1 MSFSLPAATAADNR
15 RGIIAMV
22 TAMACF
28 MTNDTLVKIVAE
40 DLPSGE
46 IIAIR
51 NGFAIVL
58 VIGWMAASGLLAQA
72 RSILSP
78 LVLSRAVLEA
88 IVAFLFITA
97 LPSMPIADITAIFL
111 LTPLLIT
118 AVSGPIFKEHVGWRR
133 WSAVVAGFVGMLLV
147 VKPGGEGFVAGSA
160 TALALISVLFC
171 TVRDIVTR
179 FIPPRIPTMVVTL
192 STCSA
197 VGLFAAAMIPFQG
210 WAPATLT
217 HVLYLFAASIVLVIG
232 NFAMIQSFRGVE
244 VSLISPF
251 RYSVMVWGILS
262 SITVFGVWPDGA
274 SWMGI
279 GLIVG
284 AGLYTLHRERV
295 RQRIRTPEQ
304 EAANA
309 PP

>member
-1 MSFSLPAATAADNR
+1 
-15 RGIIAMV
+15 
-22 TAMACF
+22 
-28 MTNDTLVKIVAE
+28 
-40 DLPSGE
+40 
-46 IIAIR
+46 
-51 NGFAIVL
+51 
-58 VIGWMAASGLLAQA
+58 
-72 RSILSP
+72 
-78 LVLSRAVLEA
+78 
-88 IVAFLFITA
+88 
-97 LPSMPIADITAIFL
+97 
-111 LTPLLIT
+111 
-118 AVSGPIFKEHVGWRR
+118 
-133 WSAVVAGFVGMLLV
+133 MLLV

-251 RYSVMVWGILS
+251 RYSVHGLGHPVEHHGVRRLARRRELDGNWADRWRRPLHVASRTRPPAHQDAGTRSGQRPALS
-262 SITVFGVWPDGA
+262 ADHSGRKDLLAKNCARSAHEP
-274 SWMGI
+274 
-279 GLIVG
+279 
-284 AGLYTLHRERV
+284 
-295 RQRIRTPEQ
+295 
-304 EAANA
+304 
-309 PP
+309 